1 MNKANYDIVNNYW
14 GLIKNLRTSWKI
26 TLIEKL
32 QQSLAQGTSAKTNN
46 IQKAFGAWEASETA
60 DNLIQ
65 NLRNSRST
73 NREIESL

>member
-1 MNKANYDIVNNYW
+1 MNNYW
-14 GLIKNLRTSWKI
+14 GLLKNLRTSWKI

-32 QQSLAQGTSAKTNN
+32 QQSLAQGTSSKTHT
-46 IQKAFGAWEASETA
+46 IQKAFGAWESSESA
-60 DNLIQ
+60 DNLIE